1 MKYRSVSRGHGKGL
15 MSKSW
20 LDQLQKESDAAEKIA
35 KSLTR
40 ERVSKVVKAL
50 KQRRRELQ
58 KTIKNLDKA
67 EKTFAKISK
76 KRALKKSK
84 KSRSGKKH

>member
-1 MKYRSVSRGHGKGL
+1 MKYRSVSRGYGRGL

-40 ERVSKVVKAL
+40 ERVSKVVKEL
-50 KQRRRELQ
+50 KKKRRDLQ
-58 KTIKNLDKA
+58 KTIKKLDKA
-67 EKTFAKISK
+67 DKTIAKLSK
-76 KRALKKSK
+76 KRAVKKTK
-84 KSRSGKKH
+84 SGKKH